1 MWGIQPSPEF
11 LARTRQLLA
20 ATRNT
25 RGVGRNLY
33 AWIDVLF
40 RWTGNP
46 FVLGIAFVAP
56 PLIGTLDPAPRH
68 FSLSLLLF
76 IGIAYV
82 GFIIDSQVRNH
93 PHLVLFALL
102 PVHPIDVFHRQAA
115 RAARHI
121 GFMSAAAGIGFA
133 ILAFNLHSS
142 TGLGMPLL
150 AGLLIA
156 LFFPVVAVTYALAA
170 ARSRWLAVPMALSL
184 PVTVLLLLAI
194 KGSKGFET
202 RVGQLMSAH
211 GDLLAAF
218 LPTGWIVLPW
228 SALIENG
235 PWHLAVALVPLV
247 PLLATLPLNLR
258 WTRDHYRYRDA
269 ILLNLFLEAPED
281 ADEELTESVAIAHQS
296 PPSRGETAIVDDIL
310 NRAFLSSN
318 LKHPPG
324 RIEALV
330 WQWWTPRQRLVAE
343 YLRLSWPDWSG
354 RWGTGSIILACTIP
368 VSVTLGLWAPDW
380 LPISFIGYVAGALYL
395 LPISSSFTLRPTV
408 LADSGIQVSP
418 IHVLPVSFAEVATV
432 QWKATVIRALAA
444 LPVSTA
450 TAAIASGF
458 LGHGYGVGALIGA
471 QVALIWV
478 AIRPALTVYRFQ
490 AVNRGWMKGLIS
502 YLGLAFVVAI
512 LLLDILGVMLCA
524 IPGAGLIATAALLP
538 VNYLALRLTTGLLAR
553 RGIDS
558 IHAVPAQ

>member
-1 MWGIQPSPEF
+1 MRGIQPSPEF

-33 AWIDVLF
+33 SWIGVLF

-46 FVLGIAFVAP
+46 FVLGIAVVAP
-56 PLIGTLDPAPRH
+56 PFIGAMDPAPRH

-82 GFIIDSQVRNH
+82 GFIIDANIRSH
-93 PHLVLFALL
+93 PHLALFALL
-102 PVHPIDVFHRQAA
+102 PVAPIDVLRRQAA

-121 GFMSAAAGIGFA
+121 AFMSAAAGIGFA
-133 ILAFNLHSS
+133 ILAFNLPSG
-142 TGLGMPLL
+142 TGLGMSIL

-156 LFFPVVAVTYALAA
+156 VAFPLVAVTYALAA
-170 ARSRWLAVPMALSL
+170 ARSRWLAMPMAIAL
-184 PVTVLLLLAI
+184 PATVILLLSI
-194 KGSKGFET
+194 KGSKWVEG
-202 RVGQLMSAH
+202 RVEQLMTAH

-218 LPTGWIVLPW
+218 LPTGWVILPW
-228 SALIENG
+228 SALVENG
-235 PWHLAVALVPLV
+235 PWHLTVALVPLV

-310 NRAFLSSN
+310 NRAFLASN
-318 LKHPPG
+318 LEPPPG

-330 WQWWTPRQRLVAE
+330 WQWWTPRERTVAE
-343 YLRLSWPDWSG
+343 YLRLSWPDWSS
-354 RWGTGSIILACTIP
+354 RWGTGSIVLACTVP

-380 LPISFIGYVAGALYL
+380 LPISFIGYAAGALYL
-395 LPISSSFTLRPTV
+395 LPISSSFTLRPAV
-408 LADSGIQVSP
+408 MADSEVQVSP
-418 IHVLPVSFAEVATV
+418 IHVLPVRFAEVATI
-432 QWKATVIRALAA
+432 QWKATVVRALAA
-444 LPVSTA
+444 LPVTAA

-471 QVALIWV
+471 QVALIWI
-478 AIRPALTVYRFQ
+478 AIRPALTIYRFQ
-490 AVNRGWMKGLIS
+490 AINRGWMKGLVS
-502 YLGLAFVVAI
+502 YLGLALVIAV
-512 LLLDILGVMLCA
+512 LLLDLLGLMVCIM
-524 IPGAGLIATAALLP
+524 PVGGLIATAVLLP
-538 VNYLALRLTTGLLAR
+538 VNYLALRLTTALLAR

-558 IHAVPAQ
+558 IQPIPPG